1 MVRQSVRLALLKK
14 LSPESLCAMRSPDAG
29 TCDSVSHAD
38 DVVMASCDRASRK
51 SRGRVIR
58 NDFTS
63 ARVVME

>member
-1 MVRQSVRLALLKK
+1 MLKK
-14 LSPESLCAMRSPDAG
+14 LSPESFCAMCRLDAG

-63 ARVVME
+63 ARFVTE